1 MKQKITILF
10 IILAIFMA
18 RAFSTEQE
26 PDILNFQEQKLRL
39 QTGWGDPSPLETY
52 FLQNNKKSP
61 FRMLSSANYR
71 GFIATWKI
79 ENDKLY
85 LTYID
90 NEKSKKNQMYK
101 VFGKKGKEAVF
112 ADWFSGVIVAAN
124 FSFLEVGDDGKIKN
138 LDSSF
143 SYYIYVKKGFVHNYE
158 KIPIFE
164 LANKNK
170 EKNPK
175 TQEMLSLNQRYISYY
190 FRLWSDDS
198 ISYKNQEGRLT
209 RKEGTSP
216 ILSYYSEDNLLWPY
230 NWENKEKSGAPHCTW
245 NVADKKIYLTD
256 ITLHT
261 GTRFAGP
268 DKTTIPL
275 SELFKDANTKNGH
288 FADWLNGIF
297 IIQYGH
303 DVEEGFYTRFE
314 ASENILISV
323 KNGIIVKEYALGKNF
338 DFSNRQKQYPP
349 EIEALLKQW

>member
-18 RAFSTEQE
+18 RAFSTEQD
-26 PDILNFQEQKLRL
+26 PDILNFQEQKLYL
-39 QTGWGDPSPLETY
+39 QTGWGHPSPLETY
-52 FLQNNKKSP
+52 FLQNNKNSP
-61 FRMLSSANYR
+61 FKMLSSANYR

-79 ENDKLY
+79 EKDKLY

-112 ADWFSGVIVAAN
+112 ADWFSGVIVADN
-124 FSFLEVGDDGKIKN
+124 YYFLEVDDNGKIKN

-143 SYYIYVKKGFVHNYE
+143 SYYIYVRKGFVQNYE

-170 EKNPK
+170 EKSPR

-190 FRLWSDDS
+190 FRLQSNDS
-198 ISYKNQEGRLT
+198 IYYKNQEGRLT

-245 NVADKKIYLTD
+245 NVADNKIYLTD
-256 ITLHT
+256 VTLYS
-261 GTRFAGP
+261 GTRFDEP
-268 DKTTIPL
+268 DKTAISL
-275 SELFKDANTKNGH
+275 SELFKDGNTKNGH
-288 FADWLNGIF
+288 FANWLNGIF

-303 DVEEGFYTRFE
+303 DVKEEYYTRFE
-314 ASENILISV
+314 ARENIIIKV
-323 KNGIIVKEYALGKNF
+323 KNGIIEKEYALGKDF
-338 DFSNRQKQYPP
+338 DFSKKQKQYPP